1 MKFIF
6 AIILI
11 NLVSCVNISRIKKQP
26 TPVIDNTSVDV
37 VIPLTT
43 PITTPTTPISNQY
56 TYDNTTTIA
65 LILGAIVLLLS
76 FAPLV
81 LMYITL
87 LYSYIK
93 EIVCKLYNRYK

>member
-1 MKFIF
+1 MKIIF
-6 AIILI
+6 TIILI

-26 TPVIDNTSVDV
+26 TPVIDNSSVDV

-43 PITTPTTPISNQY
+43 PSTTPITPINSQY

-65 LILGAIVLLLS
+65 LILGSIVLLLS

-81 LMYITL
+81 IMYITL

-93 EIVCKLYNRYK
+93 EIVCKLYNSYK